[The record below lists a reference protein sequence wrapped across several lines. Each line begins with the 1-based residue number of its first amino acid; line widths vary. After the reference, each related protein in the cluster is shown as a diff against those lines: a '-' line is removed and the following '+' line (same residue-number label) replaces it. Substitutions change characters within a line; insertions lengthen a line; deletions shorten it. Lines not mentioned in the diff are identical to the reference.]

1 MKGMNKK
8 MLIPTVIWFAML
20 SSHGLLFALTFILP
34 KGAEQIGL
42 EVLQYVGFAMV
53 VFGAVVGG
61 LPQIWKNPKLLTH
74 PSGAAIPP
82 KLFMFYIVALALTD
96 FSAVMGVVIHI
107 QGVVTPLPPTMNIA
121 ASAIGMILLFP
132 TPKRFGLVPSGPS
145 NQNPM
150 VKIE

>member
-1 MKGMNKK
+1 MNKK

-20 SSHGLLFALTFILP
+20 SSHGLLFALTFILS
-34 KGAEQIGL
+34 KGAEQLGL

-61 LPQIWKNPKLLTH
+61 LPQIWKNPKLLTSASGSTV
-74 PSGAAIPP
+74 PST
-82 KLFMFYIVALALTD
+82 LFRYYVIALALTD
-96 FSAVMGVVIHI
+96 FSAFMGVVIHI
-107 QGVVTPLPPTMNIA
+107 QGVATPFPPTLNIA

-132 TPKRFGLVPSGPS
+132 TPRRFGLVPSGPS

>member
-1 MKGMNKK
+1 

-20 SSHGLLFALTFILP
+20 SSHGLLFALTYILP
-34 KGAEQIGL
+34 KGADQLGL

-53 VFGAVVGG
+53 AFGAVIGG
-61 LPQIWKNPKLLTH
+61 HPQIWKNPKLLTSTSGTAV
-74 PSGAAIPP
+74 PS
-82 KLFMFYIVALALTD
+82 KLFRYYVIALALTD
-96 FSAVMGVVIHI
+96 FSAFMGVVIHI
-107 QGVVTPLPPTMNIA
+107 QGVATPLPPTLNIA
-121 ASAIGMILLFP
+121 ASAIGMTLLFP